1 MNELTIND
9 VLDIIYKRAQ
19 WCRENGESDMRNILR
34 TVEFIREDISKGK
47 TRDEIL
53 ASWEPEDDE

>member
-9 VLDIIYKRAQ
+9 VLDI
-19 WCRENGESDMRNILR
+19 
-34 TVEFIREDISKGK
+34 TVRFIREDISKGK

-53 ASWEPEDDE
+53 ASWEPEEDE